1 MEGKMQLGTADANM
15 GTIHVC
21 SVKGT
26 DGMACQNQPKLLL
39 KVEIIIK
46 KHSRYFEGI

>member
-15 GTIHVC
+15 GTIHIY